1 MEQQKQWEC
10 RVCQALAPNR
20 TSSWNNE
27 RVLVVYQHSDGS
39 EHRYTA
45 MSCDGER
52 VASEDRQRQRKE
64 GADMVIER
72 CSFTKWE
79 DQR

>member
-10 RVCQALAPNR
+10 RVCHDLAPNR
-20 TSSWNNE
+20 TVSCGNE
-27 RVLVVYQHSDGS
+27 RWVVTYAHSDGS
-39 EHRYTA
+39 EHRYIA

-64 GADMVIER
+64 
-72 CSFTKWE
+72 